1 MQNPLS
7 LAILALAPHAL
18 AQVQG
23 VVLDEQGQAIANASV
38 EVVGTQLRTRT
49 NDKGEFNL
57 EKAQGKDVELHIE
70 ADNFAHG
77 SFMSAQARKQNAMC
91 SIPASLKP

>member
-1 MQNPLS
+1 MQKPFIPGDFGPCAPCLS
-7 LAILALAPHAL
+7 PGAR
-18 AQVQG
+18 